1 MGFSRLVR
9 ASWPKQT
16 IIRGNYTSMFIDMH
30 VHSVSSDDSQ
40 ATVEQYLKWTSV
52 IRKKGHNIDGI
63 VLTEH
68 RKFDSD
74 KDYSELAAKYDV
86 VVLRGSELDTRF
98 GHFLV
103 YGVNDHLM
111 RKFNFADVNIDSIE
125 LMREARASGAIAL
138 PAHPGRVNIGLCD
151 FIENGHDFSD
161 VFVVEVLNGG
171 SRTSENERAAQ
182 FAAKNNYFGTG
193 GSDAH
198 SVSALGTYATEFPD
212 RITTEEA
219 LVDMLYKGTFHA
231 VTLAQT
237 VWGGTSIE

>member
-1 MGFSRLVR
+1 
-9 ASWPKQT
+9 
-16 IIRGNYTSMFIDMH
+16 MFIDMH

-52 IRKKGHNIDGI
+52 LRKRGHTIDGI

-68 RKFDSD
+68 RTFDSD

-86 VVLRGSELDTRF
+86 VVLRGSELDTRY

-111 RKFNFADVNIDSIE
+111 RKFDFTDVSLDAIE

-138 PAHPGRVNIGLCD
+138 PAHPGRASIGLCD
-151 FIENGHDFSD
+151 FIDNGPDFSD
-161 VFVVEVLNGG
+161 VFVIELLNGG
-171 SRTSENERAAQ
+171 SRPSENERAAQ
-182 FAAKNNYFGTG
+182 LARRNRYLGTG

-198 SVSALGTYATEFPD
+198 FVSALGTYLTEFPNG
-212 RITTEEA
+212 ISTEDDLVQA
-219 LVDMLYKGTFHA
+219 LYQGLFHP
-231 VTLAQT
+231 VTLDQTALAAAPAQ
-237 VWGGTSIE
+237 EHL